1 MGFREQMPDTAVAR
15 ILKGVTIVE
24 KSAHRRADST
34 VRVPFGGYARR
45 QYLPRDANAM
55 LLRSAQA
62 LWCGANPRRAMA
74 CQGLHVPLVV
84 IRGLSN
90 LSRDPDAA
98 DAEICRWSSYP

>member
-15 ILKGVTIVE
+15 ILRGVTIVE

-34 VRVPFGGYARR
+34 VRVPIGGYARR
-45 QYLPRDANAM
+45 QYLDRDANSL

-62 LWCGANPRRAMA
+62 LWCGANPPRALA
-74 CQGLHVPLVV
+74 CQGLDVPLEV

-90 LSRDPDAA
+90 LARDPAAA